1 MIVDDITYDKHGR
14 MQYHPEF
21 HFSHGK
27 PFSESELEYI
37 CKFYEVD
44 HARTI
49 SFAIGRTEHTI
60 RSKVDYLR
68 KKVCSI
74 TIKILKSIGR

>member
-1 MIVDDITYDKHGR
+1 MIIDDITYDKHGR

-21 HFSHGK
+21 HFSHAK
-27 PFSESELEYI
+27 PFSEELEYI

-68 KKVCSI
+68 KKGLFHYY
-74 TIKILKSIGR
+74 KNLNKHW

>member
-1 MIVDDITYDKHGR
+1 MVVDDITFDKHGR
-14 MQYHPEF
+14 MQYHPDF

-44 HARTI
+44 HARTL

-68 KKVCSI
+68 KKNLFNHY
-74 TIKILKSIGR
+74 KNLNKHW